1 MPNNDRRKGL
11 DVMLTSLAAGST
23 NRAAAEAA
31 GIDERTVRR
40 HLEDREVQEMLEAA
54 RLEFRRRTMDRLVSL
69 NTKAV
74 DRLEQLLDDA
84 DTPPAVLARLID
96 MTLNQSQ
103 RWVEVEELRARI
115 DALSTGASDDIVAR
129 VREALRPVETDDAA

>member
-1 MPNNDRRKGL
+1 MPNNDRRKGI
-11 DVMLTSLAAGST
+11 DVMVASLASGST

-54 RLEFRRRTMDRLVSL
+54 RIEFRRRTMDRLVSL

-115 DALSTGASDDIVAR
+115 DALGTGASDDIVAR

>member
-11 DVMLTSLAAGST
+11 DVMLASLAAGST

-40 HLEDREVQEMLEAA
+40 HLEDPEVQEMLEAA
-54 RLEFRRRTMDRLVSL
+54 RVEFRRRTMDRLVSL

-74 DRLEQLLDDA
+74 NRLEQLLDDE

-115 DALSTGASDDIVAR
+115 DALGTGAPEDIAAR
-129 VREALRPVETDDAA
+129 VREALRPAETDDAA